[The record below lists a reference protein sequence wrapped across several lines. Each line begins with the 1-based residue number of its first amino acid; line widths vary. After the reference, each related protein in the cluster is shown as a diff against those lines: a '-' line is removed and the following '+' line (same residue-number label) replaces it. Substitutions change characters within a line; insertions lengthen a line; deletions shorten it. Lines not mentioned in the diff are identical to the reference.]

1 MNTTST
7 TRAASVPA
15 LSRSWAYVI
24 LTKPDVTFLVVLTTA
39 AGFYLGATGPI
50 DAGAGYVSMF
60 NAVFGTTLVGAGT
73 AALNHYIERASDAK
87 MRRTSARPLPLGALH
102 PAEALAF
109 GSALILAGGIYL
121 LLFSNLLACSLALLT
136 TLLYLGLYTPLK
148 KHTTWA
154 TAIGAFPGA
163 IPPLV
168 GWAAARGSL
177 NEGAWLLFAILFLW
191 QFPHFYAI
199 AWMYREDY
207 ARAGIQMLPVVDPTG
222 AATFGQ
228 IIFTAAILVP
238 VSLLP
243 SVIGLA
249 GSSYFFGAF
258 LIGLLLLEASLWAS
272 RSRTNVR
279 AKWLMH
285 ATVAHIPLLLGL
297 LMLDKVVK

>member
-1 MNTTST
+1 MSAPPITTA
-7 TRAASVPA
+7 RPASVPA
-15 LSRSWAYVI
+15 LSRSMAYLV

-39 AGFYLGATGPI
+39 AGFYLGANSPI
-50 DAGAGYVSMF
+50 DPLAMF

-73 AALNHYIERASDAK
+73 AALNHYIERSSDAK
-87 MRRTSARPLPLGALH
+87 MRRTAGRPLPLGVLR
-102 PAEALAF
+102 PGQALAF
-109 GSALILAGGIYL
+109 GAGLVLAGGIYL
-121 LLFSNLLACSLALLT
+121 ALLSNLLACSLALLT

-168 GWAAARGSL
+168 GWAAARGTL

-238 VSLLP
+238 VSVLP

-272 RSRTNVR
+272 RSRTSVR

>member
-1 MNTTST
+1 MSV
-7 TRAASVPA
+7 TRAASIPA
-15 LSRSWAYVI
+15 ISRSWAYLT

-39 AGFYLGATGPI
+39 AGFYLGASGPV
-50 DAGAGYVSMF
+50 DPVAMF
-60 NAVFGTTLVGAGT
+60 NVVFGTTLVGAGT

-87 MRRTSARPLPLGALH
+87 MRRTSARPLPVGAIR
-102 PAEALAF
+102 PPEALAF
-109 GSALILAGGIYL
+109 GSALILGGGIYL
-121 LLFSNLLACSLALLT
+121 ALLSTLLACSLALLT
-136 TLLYLGLYTPLK
+136 TLLYLAIYTPLK
-148 KHTTWA
+148 KRTTWA

-177 NEGAWLLFAILFLW
+177 GEGAWLLFAILFLW

-199 AWMYREDY
+199 AWMYRGDY
-207 ARAGIQMLPVVDPTG
+207 ARAGIRMLPVVDPTG
-222 AATFGQ
+222 SATFGQ
-228 IIFTAAILVP
+228 IIFTSAILVP

-243 SVIGLA
+243 AVIGLA

-258 LIGLLLLEASLWAS
+258 IIGLLLLEASVWAS
-272 RSRTNVR
+272 RSRTNFR

-297 LMLDKVVK
+297 LMFDKVVK

>member
-1 MNTTST
+1 MITA
-7 TRAASVPA
+7 RAAAVPA
-15 LSRSWAYVI
+15 LSRSWAYVV

-39 AGFYLGATGPI
+39 AGFYLGTTGLI
-50 DAGAGYVSMF
+50 DAVAMF

-73 AALNHYIERASDAK
+73 AALNHYVERSSDAT
-87 MRRTSARPLPLGALH
+87 MRRTSGRPLPLGVIR

-109 GSALILAGGIYL
+109 GAGLVLIGGIYL
-121 LLFSNLLACSLALLT
+121 ALLTNWLSCALALLT
-136 TLLYLGLYTPLK
+136 TVLYLGVYTPLK

-177 NEGAWLLFAILFLW
+177 GEGAWLLFAILFLW

-207 ARAGIQMLPVVDPTG
+207 ARAGIQMLPVVDRTG
-222 AATFGQ
+222 SATFAQ
-228 IIFTAAILVP
+228 IIFTAAALVP

-249 GSSYFFGAF
+249 GSTYFFGAF
-258 LIGLLLLEASLWAS
+258 VIGLLLVEACVWAS
-272 RSRTNVR
+272 RTRSNVR

-297 LMLDKVVK
+297 LMLDKVVR

>member
-1 MNTTST
+1 MS
-7 TRAASVPA
+7 TRATAIPA
-15 LSRSWAYVI
+15 MSRSWAYLM

-39 AGFYLGATGPI
+39 AGFYLGASGRI
-50 DAGAGYVSMF
+50 DALAMF
-60 NAVFGTTLVGAGT
+60 NAVLGTTLVGAGT

-87 MRRTSARPLPLGALH
+87 MRRTCLRPLPLGALR

-109 GSALILAGGIYL
+109 GAGLIVLGGVYLA
-121 LLFSNLLACSLALLT
+121 LFSNWLACLLALLT
-136 TLLYLGLYTPLK
+136 TALYLGLYTPLK

-154 TAIGAFPGA
+154 TAVGAFPGA
-163 IPPLV
+163 IPPLI
-168 GWAAARGSL
+168 GWAAAHGSL

-191 QFPHFYAI
+191 QFPHFYSI
-199 AWMYREDY
+199 AWIYREDY
-207 ARAGIQMLPVVDPTG
+207 SRAGVQMLPVVDRSG
-222 AATFGQ
+222 SATFGQ
-228 IIFTAAILVP
+228 IIFAAAALVP

-249 GSSYFFGAF
+249 GTTYFFGAV
-258 LIGLLLLEASLWAS
+258 LIGLLLLEACLWAS

-279 AKWLMH
+279 AKFLMH